1 MEKAQADLATLKK
14 QGDELQKQCAEM
26 TTTLKSIKETLKGLS
41 TWVPHVDET
50 ITSIQ
55 KSVEAV
61 NTRLETLEAERVQ
74 APGARTPA
82 AATDDSHTAP
92 STSALKVVIPAR
104 GNRREFASTPVHFDL
119 SDKSGAFED
128 SGYPESRSGHHRSRP
143 PKTDFPKFDGH
154 NPKWWKA
161 VCEKYFALYS
171 VEHNT
176 RANFATMHFVGN
188 ATLWLQT
195 YEADH
200 DIDSW
205 EELCVPI
212 HIKFGK
218 DKHHK
223 YLEALERCKQTHSV
237 EKYYQKFEA
246 LRHKVLVHNK
256 HYDEACFVTKFVN
269 GLKREIQRAI
279 KLHKPR
285 TVDVALSLAE
295 TQEEL
300 LEEGRQFT
308 YTRPYTE
315 NRHKYSKTGYPGK
328 GLLGNNPEEKS
339 KIEEKSPS
347 TTPWSEKLQSLK
359 AQRGKR

>member
-1 MEKAQADLATLKK
+1 MIRIYVSFRKK
-14 QGDELQKQCAEM
+14 MVTAWGGALVCY
-26 TTTLKSIKETLKGLS
+26 LL
-41 TWVPHVDET
+41 WP
-50 ITSIQ
+50 
-55 KSVEAV
+55 
-61 NTRLETLEAERVQ
+61 RLGRL
-74 APGARTPA
+74 
-82 AATDDSHTAP
+82 DWID
-92 STSALKVVIPAR
+92 
-104 GNRREFASTPVHFDL
+104 
-119 SDKSGAFED
+119 
-128 SGYPESRSGHHRSRP
+128 RSRP

-339 KIEEKSPS
+339 KIDRLQRPQATSRWWRGWCWHDIRIRASVVRTSCPKSICE
-347 TTPWSEKLQSLK
+347 W
-359 AQRGKR
+359 